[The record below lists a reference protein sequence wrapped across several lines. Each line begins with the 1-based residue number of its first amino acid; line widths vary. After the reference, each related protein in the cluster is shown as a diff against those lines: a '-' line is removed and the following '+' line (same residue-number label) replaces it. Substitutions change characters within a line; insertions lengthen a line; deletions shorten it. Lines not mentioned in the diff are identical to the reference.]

1 MQRTHNWPAAMS
13 RALAFAIVL
22 AALPVGAF
30 AADPAP
36 VPLLAKGQPADWWF
50 VFKFNASKSFAGC
63 VPPDDRQKQK
73 KKQDDD
79 EDRQC
84 IFGGKPQTKSA
95 FGQQFAFAS
104 NDSPKLVQG
113 HGCAGATLSD
123 PVGATFDQIYN
134 GTFNYLIWNDQF
146 YNDPAVGACKGD
158 SCGAPWGHSKG
169 LLAWNDAGEGF
180 VMQVSTPAWP
190 RAGSRK
196 FEKRRG
202 DKGNTLGCNSSNN
215 NLRASQ
221 HFFALKLTKADLVEV
236 LKALKNASVV
246 TDPAKLQIVH
256 NGGPADIRELVD
268 GLGERPKKDEEE
280 IIRKELSSGVTLIS
294 KPSGL
299 AVPPWQ
305 MVSALMSNAEERTA
319 TWWTKPW
326 IPTTTSATSIRCWD
340 EDQLKTKKPG
350 PVAIAKTGSWDEQE
364 INLTAPSN
372 HAKIGTAI
380 SGGKHYAIFGDM
392 NQQGALSPPGCNKSQ
407 NGRGGLFFAVQND
420 ELFAS
425 IKDLIAGETAPTK
438 APSK

>member
-1 MQRTHNWPAAMS
+1 MQRICDLPNAIA
-13 RALAFAIVL
+13 RALAIAL
-22 AALPVGAF
+22 ALALPVGAF
-30 AADPAP
+30 AADPTP
-36 VPLLAKGQPADWWF
+36 VPLLAKDQPADWWF

-63 VPPDDRQKQK
+63 VPPDDRQKQE
-73 KKQDDD
+73 KKQGAD
-79 EDRQC
+79 EHREC

-113 HGCAGATLSD
+113 HGCAGATLTD
-123 PVGATFDQIYN
+123 PVGATFDQVYN

-146 YNDPAVGACKGD
+146 YRDPAVGACKGD

-190 RAGSRK
+190 RSGSVK
-196 FEKRRG
+196 FDKRRG

-221 HFFALKLTKADLVEV
+221 HFFALKLTKADLVDV
-236 LKALKNASVV
+236 LKALKNASIV
-246 TDPAKLQIVH
+246 TDPTKLQIVR
-256 NGGPADIRELVD
+256 NGGPADVRELVD
-268 GLGERPKKDEEE
+268 GLGARPKKADEE
-280 IIRKELSSGVTLIS
+280 IIRKELSSGVILIS

-326 IPTTTSATSIRCWD
+326 IPTTTGATTIECWD
-340 EDQLKTKKPG
+340 EDRLKTKKPG
-350 PVAIAKTGSWDEQE
+350 PVAIAKTGNWDKQT

-380 SGGKHYAIFGDM
+380 SGGKNYAIFGDM
-392 NQQGALSPPGCNKSQ
+392 NQQGALSPPGCDKSQ

-420 ELFAS
+420 DLFNG
-425 IKDLIAGETAPTK
+425 IKALIDGETASIN